1 MSFLKGFTSLFDWM
15 FPQSYQEM
23 SDDLDEKMQ
32 DLYTKMRW
40 GDYKNPMPNSPRN
53 FINPSWNT
61 SADYTRSIS
70 SEEWNN
76 MIKHNKTVEEVYGD
90 VKAVTSSQFLDEILR
105 LVPSG
110 EFQPYAYYNEDMD
123 SIQVYFKD
131 VGSYTQTLNNNVELH
146 LSHGSNEITGA
157 TILNIKRLLNKDDF
171 K

>member
-1 MSFLKGFTSLFDWM
+1 MSFLKGFFSLFDWM
-15 FPQSYQEM
+15 FPKSLEERFEEL
-23 SDDLDEKMQ
+23 DDSMQ
-32 DLYTKMRW
+32 KLYTKMGW

-76 MIKHNKTVEEVYGD
+76 MIKDNKTVEEVYGD

-110 EFQPYAYYNEDMD
+110 EFQPYAYYNKDID
-123 SIQVYFKD
+123 SIQAYFKD
-131 VGSYTQTLNNNVELH
+131 EGCYTKTLNDNIELYI
-146 LSHGSNEITGA
+146 SFESGEIVG
-157 TILNIKRLLNKDDF
+157 IKLLNIKQIIKENI
-171 K
+171 